1 MNSKG
6 LMNYSMGYMSDN
18 KRIEWVDIAKGIAI
32 VLMIIGHT
40 VPYGSKVRNFIFSF
54 HMPFFL
60 ILTGFTIKEIT
71 YKHAIKSY
79 VIKDFKRLVIP
90 YITVEIIEQFVNIFL
105 YKMTLREAI
114 YALSRSLFGYK
125 ISGWIPVWFL
135 MFLFDVKLIYYFIEY
150 IFNEYSLIIYLLL
163 SFAGKTISSV
173 VHMPLYFDVALVCV
187 LFLYV
192 GHLIK
197 IHNDSINK
205 NYFIITILSFI
216 TWMIPL
222 DFGIY
227 IETYPRNYPCF
238 VICIIEAIGGSICF
252 IYLSYSIS
260 KFTNHLNKILSN
272 IGTNTLLML
281 CVHQLDTFFSFV
293 WIITENAMINSI
305 IRVIFDIAVTYTL
318 LVLKNVIA
326 SLLQNRFSRE

>member
-32 VLMIIGHT
+32 ILMIIGHT

-54 HMPFFL
+54 HMPLFF
-60 ILTGFTIKEIT
+60 ILTGYTIKEIT
-71 YKHAIKSY
+71 YKHVIKSY

-90 YITVEIIEQFVNIFL
+90 YITVEIIEQIVNIL
-105 YKMTLREAI
+105 QYKMTLREAI
-114 YALSRSLFGYK
+114 YTLRRSLLGYK

-135 MFLFDVKLIYYFIEY
+135 MLLFGVKLIYYVIEY
-150 IFNEYSLIIYLLL
+150 IFNEYSLIIYLLF
-163 SFAGKTISSV
+163 SFVGKTISSV
-173 VHMPLYFDVALVCV
+173 VHLPLYFDVGLVCV

-197 IHNDSINK
+197 IHNDIINK